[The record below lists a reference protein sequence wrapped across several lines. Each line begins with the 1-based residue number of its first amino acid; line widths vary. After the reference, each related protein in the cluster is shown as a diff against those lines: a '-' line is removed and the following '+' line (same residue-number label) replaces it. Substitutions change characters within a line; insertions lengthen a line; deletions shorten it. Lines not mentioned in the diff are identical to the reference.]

1 MKYLFLLAGITTF
14 SFVSAQNDE
23 VYYLQ
28 KQIKKKP
35 GLKITSLS
43 NYQSSIPI
51 QPKKDL
57 VYTLADGNKISALP
71 QDNMPCIMP
80 DMSQFNTPCVK
91 PEKQTYNMPVL
102 KGTVMKIES
111 RRINF
116 QEGKIMRDRS
126 VTRPFKY

>member
-1 MKYLFLLAGITTF
+1 MKYLFLIAGITIF

-35 GLKITSLS
+35 GLKIKGLP

-51 QPKKDL
+51 QPQKEL
-57 VYTLADGNKISALP
+57 VYTLPDGNKISALS

-80 DMSQFNTPCVK
+80 DMSQFNMPCIN

-102 KGTVMKIES
+102 KGTGQKIES
-111 RRINF
+111 RRIDF
-116 QEGKIMRDRS
+116 QEGKIVKDRS
-126 VTRPFKY
+126 VTRRF

>member
-28 KQIKKKP
+28 KQIKKKR
-35 GLKITSLS
+35 GLKITSLP

-51 QPKKDL
+51 QPEKDL
-57 VYTLADGNKISALP
+57 VYTLPDGNKVAALP

-80 DMSQFNTPCVK
+80 DMSQFNMPCIK

-102 KGTVMKIES
+102 KGSVQKIES
-111 RRINF
+111 RRIDF
-116 QEGKIMRDRS
+116 
-126 VTRPFKY
+126 

>member
-14 SFVSAQNDE
+14 SFVSAQNNE

-35 GLKITSLS
+35 GLKIASLS

-51 QPKKDL
+51 QPQKDL
-57 VYTLADGNKISALP
+57 TYILPDGNKVSALS

-80 DMSQFNTPCVK
+80 DMSQFNMPCIK
-91 PEKQTYNMPVL
+91 PENQTYNMPVL
-102 KGTVMKIES
+102 KGSIQKIES
-111 RRINF
+111 RRIDF
-116 QEGKIMRDRS
+116 QDGKIVKDRS
-126 VTRPFKY
+126 VIKRF